1 MVCFYSVAAFASWLA
16 VMDRSSAML
25 PYPSVIPAG
34 FVSTVTTNEDGS
46 TQSAVQIQFVDMAT
60 GDAFT
65 SQLGPAGTASQ
76 IRLIDQGHAGSR
88 ITRIDTPPIKTSV
101 SAASLAYQ
109 PSAFSGSGLVDSGVG
124 FRVQGPLHDFATT
137 PVDKPVASS
146 SLLPSFPVSP
156 DTHALD
162 ISELASADTDEIM
175 LSTLAARAA
184 FMM

>member
-1 MVCFYSVAAFASWLA
+1 
-16 VMDRSSAML
+16 MDRSGAML

-46 TQSAVQIQFVDMAT
+46 TQSTVQIQFVDMAT

-65 SQLGPAGTASQ
+65 NQLGSAGTSSQ
-76 IRLIDQGHAGSR
+76 IRLIDQGQSGSR
-88 ITRIDTPPIKTSV
+88 IMRIDTPPTKTSV

-109 PSAFSGSGLVDSGVG
+109 PSPFSGSGLVDSGFG
-124 FRVQGPLHDFATT
+124 FRALGPLADNMAT
-137 PVDKPVASS
+137 PVGKPITSS
-146 SLLPSFPVSP
+146 TALPSFPASP
-156 DTHALD
+156 DVHALD
-162 ISELASADTDEIM
+162 ISELASVDSDEVM